1 MYITY
6 AFWYLLPVFDSFIH
20 EPLKALRNTTVTESV
35 THFIKILRKIFP
47 PTPLIYLKQNFH
59 PPCLF
64 HPPRLFILSKFP
76 PTPFIPEMRLVIL
89 FSVLPRGFIVS
100 GVKSSRLY
108 PFLIL
113 NLALFSILFTYIC
126 TDGSSV
132 FSSSFEKCIQN
143 SIEYL
148 IQNTIHQVI

>member
-1 MYITY
+1 M
-6 AFWYLLPVFDSFIH
+6 FDSFIH

-47 PTPLIYLKQNFH
+47 PTLLIYFKQNFH

-89 FSVLPRGFIVS
+89 FSVIPSSFIVS

-113 NLALFSILFTYIC
+113 NVTLFSILFTYIC
-126 TDGSSV
+126 TDGLSISSPC
-132 FSSSFEKCIQN
+132 FFKIYSK
-143 SIEYL
+143 
-148 IQNTIHQVI
+148 